1 MFGVDDGILAAG
13 VGAVGNLLGGWM
25 SGSSAASAAADANKS
40 NRQLAR
46 EQMAFQ
52 ERMSSSAYQRAVL
65 DAQKAGLNPYITM
78 TKGPASTP
86 TGTTGA
92 AQIPSNPD
100 YGRGVSS
107 AADSVMRALELRNQ
121 ALMSKKIQSD
131 IAVNSASAAQTA
143 VETRRLMAAVPVAE
157 RDAGIEL
164 STFGTVM
171 QYVNRVLAPV
181 TSALGAVNLVA
192 RLLRWLKVLLQ
203 ILKLFVVILVKF
215 LLLVSHTR

>member
-86 TGTTGA
+86 T
-92 AQIPSNPD
+92 
-100 YGRGVSS
+100 
-107 AADSVMRALELRNQ
+107 
-121 ALMSKKIQSD
+121 
-131 IAVNSASAAQTA
+131 
-143 VETRRLMAAVPVAE
+143 
-157 RDAGIEL
+157 
-164 STFGTVM
+164 
-171 QYVNRVLAPV
+171 
-181 TSALGAVNLVA
+181 
-192 RLLRWLKVLLQ
+192 VLLVLHRYLR
-203 ILKLFVVILVKF
+203 ILIMVVVF
-215 LLLVSHTR
+215 LLLLIQ